1 MYNIYKWENTL
12 ITDILFN
19 NMIWYDMIWYDIIW
33 YDMIW
38 KYQVKHFYFY
48 ILCIVYII
56 KMKRMISTSF

>member
-33 YDMIW
+33 NVLY
-38 KYQVKHFYFY
+38 KKVLKCFN
-48 ILCIVYII
+48 V
-56 KMKRMISTSF
+56 